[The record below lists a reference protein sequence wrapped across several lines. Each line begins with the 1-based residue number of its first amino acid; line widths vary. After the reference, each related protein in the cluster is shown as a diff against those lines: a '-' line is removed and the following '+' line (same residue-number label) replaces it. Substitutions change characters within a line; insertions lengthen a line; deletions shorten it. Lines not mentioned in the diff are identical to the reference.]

1 MPVYRSDRISEEI
14 QKYVAE
20 ILRTEIK
27 DPDIPMMTSVLSAQ
41 ATRDL
46 RHVNVYISVM
56 GDETVQKKALKALK
70 RAEGFVRRQLGS
82 KMSLRYTPEVHFQ
95 LDHSIETSIRI
106 ASILDEIMPAG
117 EETTRDEENQ
127 DA

>member
-14 QKYVAE
+14 QKYIAE
-20 ILRTEIK
+20 ILRMEVK

-46 RHVNVYISVM
+46 RHVNVYVSVM
-56 GDETVQKKALKALK
+56 GDEETQKKALKALK

-82 KMSLRYTPEVHFQ
+82 KMSVRYTPEVHFN

-106 ASILDEIMPAG
+106 ASILEEIRPA
-117 EETTRDEENQ
+117 EAQDEENE